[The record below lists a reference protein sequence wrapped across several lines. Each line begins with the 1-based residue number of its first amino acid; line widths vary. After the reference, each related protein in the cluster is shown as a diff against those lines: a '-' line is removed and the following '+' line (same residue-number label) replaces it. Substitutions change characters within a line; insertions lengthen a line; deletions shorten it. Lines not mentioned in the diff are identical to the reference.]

1 MTSQALR
8 GVRFLD
14 LTRLLRGPVATLH
27 LADLRADVINIE
39 GPGLGAYAR
48 QLGPMW
54 GDTRWCFS
62 MAHRGR
68 RGMTLDLQQP
78 EGVEVF
84 LRLARGTVVESEG
97 GLPTACPIRM
107 EAGEQC
113 PEDPAPTRC
122 AEDEPLLRTAGCAP
136 GEIEALRQK
145 GVI

>member
-1 MTSQALR
+1 MASQALR

-14 LTRLLRGPVATLH
+14 LTRLLRSPVATLH
-27 LADLRADVINIE
+27 LADLGADVINIDS
-39 GPGLGAYAR
+39 PALGDFAR

-62 MAHRGR
+62 MVHRGR

-84 LRLARGTVVESEG
+84 LRLARGTVVESDG
-97 GLPTACPIRM
+97 GLPTACPFRM

-113 PEDPAPTRC
+113 PEDRAPPAARKTSPCCAQPAALPEKSKRC
-122 AEDEPLLRTAGCAP
+122 ARKA
-136 GEIEALRQK
+136 
-145 GVI
+145 